1 MPTSLHPSTAAAV
14 EAIYVNHHAWLINWL
29 RRRLGSSCQVADLAH
44 DTFLR
49 LMTSRDVAT
58 LREPQAFLR
67 TLAHGVVV
75 NHWRRV
81 DIERAWAEVVAE
93 QPEPITPSPEARAMA
108 LETLCR
114 IDAMLGQLNPK
125 ARSAFLLSQ
134 LDGLGYR
141 EIGEQL
147 GISERMVKKYMSQ
160 AMLQCLVLAS
170 E

>member
-1 MPTSLHPSTAAAV
+1 M
-14 EAIYVNHHAWLINWL
+14 
-29 RRRLGSSCQVADLAH
+29 
-44 DTFLR
+44 
-49 LMTSRDVAT
+49 
-58 LREPQAFLR
+58 
-67 TLAHGVVV
+67 
-75 NHWRRV
+75 
-81 DIERAWAEVVAE
+81 AE
-93 QPEPITPSPEARAMA
+93 QPEPIAPSPEARAMA

-147 GISERMVKKYMSQ
+147 GVSERMVKKYMSQ
-160 AMLQCLVLAS
+160 AMLQCLLLAS